1 MSTLDGEQ
9 ERALLQVPDF
19 QGLMALVGHLLL
31 RWGWLE
37 DSLQGDPVPA
47 DLERVRRIR
56 NAICHRMVAAH
67 ADPNGDGT
75 AYITCRF
82 LDGTIAQYSA
92 SELEEAIRELEVKA
106 PRRR

>member
-1 MSTLDGEQ
+1 MPK
-9 ERALLQVPDF
+9 VPDF

-37 DSLQGDPVPA
+37 DTLKGDAVPD

-67 ADPNGDGT
+67 ADPNGDGI

-82 LDGTIAQYSA
+82 LDGKIAQYSA

-106 PRRR
+106 LRQSR